1 LIRHHS
7 IAAAAAKAPLFPG
20 HHVDSQKPAFETG
33 LKHVHMNL
41 TRRSYEHD
49 MTNGETMWCN
59 TAPQKGKNAEILAAE
74 GDVTALKAK
83 RLLVRL
89 VAMSRNIVTDL
100 RA

>member
-1 LIRHHS
+1 
-7 IAAAAAKAPLFPG
+7 
-20 HHVDSQKPAFETG
+20 
-33 LKHVHMNL
+33 
-41 TRRSYEHD
+41 
-49 MTNGETMWCN
+49 MWCN